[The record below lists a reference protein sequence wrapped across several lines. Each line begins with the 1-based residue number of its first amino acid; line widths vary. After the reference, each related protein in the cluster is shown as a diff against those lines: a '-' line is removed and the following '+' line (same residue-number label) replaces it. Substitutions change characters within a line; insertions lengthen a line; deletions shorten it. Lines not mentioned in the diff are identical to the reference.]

1 MYYNFPRKT
10 FTMYLKRFLDNGEH
24 YAIFFKD
31 YVNDFYAICI
41 KRERI
46 FNYYGRPVL
55 KVIDL
60 NELDKQNPD
69 FVWKVFEQTLKELDV
84 ADDF

>member
-1 MYYNFPRKT
+1 MYYNFPQKT
-10 FTMYLKRFLDNGEH
+10 FTMYLKRLLDTGNH

-31 YVNDFYAICI
+31 NVQGIYAVAMKEEPIN
-41 KRERI
+41 
-46 FNYYGRPVL
+46 NYRGCFVL

-60 NELDKQNPD
+60 NTLDKKDPY

-84 ADDF
+84 AEDF

>member
-1 MYYNFPRKT
+1 MYYNFPQKT
-10 FTMYLKRFLDNGEH
+10 FTMYLKRLLDNGEH

-31 YVNDFYAICI
+31 NVLDCYSIVMKTD
-41 KRERI
+41 RI
-46 FNYYGRPVL
+46 YNHRGCPVL

-84 ADDF
+84 VDDF

>member
-1 MYYNFPRKT
+1 MYFNR
-10 FTMYLKRFLDNGEH
+10 LLDNGEH

-31 YVNDFYAICI
+31 YVHDFYAICI

-84 ADDF
+84 SDDF